1 MDFPLLHLTTRG
13 YLFQDLTHICNL
25 QFIGGGQQ
33 KKENRSQDWSS
44 IFYLRLWREND
55 ESNSSLDFPELK
67 PSVCSFF
74 CEKNKKTPFHP
85 LIDHH
90 VPYPKKKRPLKKTS
104 RQCGTHPLVQ
114 VWDFKNH
121 SEESYLIRP
130 CSLAVA
136 GHFGF
141 MIPGV

>member
-1 MDFPLLHLTTRG
+1 MKTTVPWIFQNLNHLSAFSVGKTRK
-13 YLFQDLTHICNL
+13 H
-25 QFIGGGQQ
+25 
-33 KKENRSQDWSS
+33 RS
-44 IFYLRLWREND
+44 
-55 ESNSSLDFPELK
+55 
-67 PSVCSFF
+67 
-74 CEKNKKTPFHP
+74 TPQ
-85 LIDHH
+85 IDHH
-90 VPYPKKKRPLKKTS
+90 VPYQKKRPLKKTS